1 MGGLEAGVT
10 LVLVEDADLSRC
22 TLVRC
27 CHCTFA
33 CGSLVSLSAPV
44 LALGAI
50 PCWLGSRWADPVP
63 PWEAPGSVLLSTPV
77 LGMWSVMPGVSR
89 GALIQPPSWPVS
101 VHLGLRAACPHSAVL
116 STLGGT
122 EVGLVSLRCSSRLPG
137 LDSGSCSADP
147 HPLPSHADVFSPD
160 FAAPPPRLC
169 SGWLLLLWCLPL
181 PSTHLYVPH
190 VSHLVPRIPYTFCLS
205 QCQAGGGA
213 HVAQE
218 VVTSVPP
225 GAGSDTEK
233 GPRIVGDGGLW
244 QTGGVGVC
252 PV

>member
-10 LVLVEDADLSRC
+10 LVWVEDADLSRC

-44 LALGAI
+44 LALGAT
-50 PCWLGSRWADPVP
+50 PCWLGSQRAEPVP

-77 LGMWSVMPGVSR
+77 LGMWSVTPGVSR

-122 EVGLVSLRCSSRLPG
+122 EVGLVSPRCSSRLPG

-147 HPLPSHADVFSPD
+147 YPLPSHVDVFSPD
-160 FAAPPPRLC
+160 FAASPTPPAFAQAAC
-169 SGWLLLLWCLPL
+169 SSSGAFPFPPL
-181 PSTHLYVPH
+181 ACTSLTLATWFPESLTPSVY
-190 VSHLVPRIPYTFCLS
+190 LS
-205 QCQAGGGA
+205 AKQ
-213 HVAQE
+213 
-218 VVTSVPP
+218 
-225 GAGSDTEK
+225 
-233 GPRIVGDGGLW
+233 
-244 QTGGVGVC
+244 GVGLTLHRRW
-252 PV
+252 